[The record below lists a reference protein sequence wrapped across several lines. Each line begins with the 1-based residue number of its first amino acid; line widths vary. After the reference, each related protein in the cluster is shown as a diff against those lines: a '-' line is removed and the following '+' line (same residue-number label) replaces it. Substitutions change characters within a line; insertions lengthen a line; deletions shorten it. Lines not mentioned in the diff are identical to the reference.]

1 MTTSG
6 DKLREKIQQIIRSDW
21 RKAGIDLT
29 LRNQPA
35 KVFFSETVR
44 YRKFPHLAMYSW
56 VLNPSSDG
64 ENVWTI
70 DNIPSKKNN
79 WRGQNTSGFVHEEI
93 SRLSHRIP
101 ATLDKKERTRLFR
114 REQALWREELPAIPL
129 YFHTEVSVT
138 NPKFRGWKP
147 TGTNTPVTWN
157 AEQWSFA
164 K

>member
-1 MTTSG
+1 
-6 DKLREKIQQIIRSDW
+6 
-21 RKAGIDLT
+21 
-29 LRNQPA
+29 
-35 KVFFSETVR
+35 
-44 YRKFPHLAMYSW
+44 
-56 VLNPSSDG
+56 
-64 ENVWTI
+64 
-70 DNIPSKKNN
+70 NIPSKKNN

-93 SRLSHRIP
+93 SRLSHRIS